1 MCQEQK
7 MNARSK
13 AVAVGCSLVLAA
25 ALQTGCATT
34 QKTADSAP
42 KTTTPITQAT
52 HQSDNQP
59 ITGKVVETMDS
70 GGYTYVN
77 LEKNGNR
84 TWVAIPPLKVEVGQ
98 ELKLLPGVEMG
109 TFTSRTLN
117 RTFDNITFSY
127 GVAKD
132 DAPKKSGASASADSQ
147 SALPP
152 GHPSISQPAQPAQGH
167 PSATPQSASSGSMI
181 SGKVVET
188 MNSGGYTYVNL
199 EKNGKKTWV
208 AAPTMKVSVGQELKL
223 TNGAVMTN
231 FSSKSLNK
239 TFDSIIFSGGPV
251 TDK

>member
-1 MCQEQK
+1 

-34 QKTADSAP
+34 QKTTDSAP
-42 KTTTPITQAT
+42 KAATPITQAT
-52 HQSDNQP
+52 PQSENQL

-77 LEKNGNR
+77 LEKDGKR
-84 TWVAIPPLKVEVGQ
+84 TWVAIPLLKVEVGQ
-98 ELKLLPGVEMG
+98 ELKLLPGVQMG

-117 RTFDNITFSY
+117 RTFDSIIFSY
-127 GVAKD
+127 GVPKD
-132 DAPKKSGASASADSQ
+132 NAPKKSGAATSADSQ
-147 SALPP
+147 PSLPP
-152 GHPSISQPAQPAQGH
+152 GHPSMGQPAQPQGH
-167 PSATPQSASSGSMI
+167 PSAIPQSASSGSTI

-208 AAPTMKVSVGQELKL
+208 AAPTMQVSVGQELKL

-231 FSSKSLNK
+231 FSSKSLNR
-239 TFDSIIFSGGPV
+239 TFDSIIFSGGPA